1 MRIKRCLAC
10 AATAVL
16 SAVLLAG
23 CAANPGATSAGE
35 QSAEQDRVDVQRRA
49 SIRLQLAIGYY
60 QQRQWQ
66 TALDEAR
73 QAAQID
79 PTMTDAYTM
88 AALTYMELGDTRQA
102 EQNFLQALKLSPNDP
117 DLSNNYGWFLCQNGR
132 AQQSI
137 PYFEAAVK
145 NKTYRS
151 PAKALSNAGV
161 CSLMLK
167 NTAEAERYF
176 NEAFHHDPTDVKANI
191 NLARINYERGD
202 LKNAQFYT
210 KRLVN
215 ANVLTAEV
223 LWLAIRVEHKLGNRS
238 TENSLGTQLRR
249 RYPDSPEF
257 ASYQRGVFNE

>member
-1 MRIKRCLAC
+1 MRIKRCLTL
-10 AATAVL
+10 AATVAL

-23 CAANPGATSAGE
+23 CATGPNAASGGDQT
-35 QSAEQDRVDVQRRA
+35 AEQDRVDVQRRA
-49 SIRLQLAIGYY
+49 GIRLQLAIGYY

-73 QAAQID
+73 QAIQID
-79 PTMTDAYTM
+79 PTLTDAYTM
-88 AALTYMELGDTRQA
+88 AALTYMELGDARQA
-102 EQNFLQALKLSPNDP
+102 EENFLHAMKLSPNDP

-137 PYFEAAVK
+137 PYFEAAVR
-145 NKTYRS
+145 NKAYQS
-151 PAKALSNAGV
+151 PAKALSNAGT
-161 CSLMLK
+161 CSLQLK
-167 NTAEAERYF
+167 HTAEAERYF
-176 NEAFHHDPTDVKANI
+176 NEAFHRDPTDVKANF
-191 NLARINYERGD
+191 NLARLNYERGD

-210 KRLVN
+210 QRLVN

-238 TENSLGTQLRR
+238 AENSLGTQLRR

>member
-1 MRIKRCLAC
+1 MRIKRCLAW
-10 AATAVL
+10 AATAAL

-23 CAANPGATSAGE
+23 CATNQNAASAGD
-35 QSAEQDRVDVQRRA
+35 QTADQDHDVQRRA
-49 SIRLQLAIGYY
+49 GIRLQLAVSYY

-73 QAAQID
+73 QAIQID
-79 PTMTDAYTM
+79 PTMADAYTM
-88 AALTYMELGDTRQA
+88 AALTYMELGDARQA
-102 EQNFLQALKLSPNDP
+102 EEYFLRAMKLSPNDP

-145 NKTYRS
+145 NKAYQS
-151 PAKALSNAGV
+151 PAKALSNAGS
-161 CSLMLK
+161 CSLLLK

-176 NEAFHHDPTDVKANI
+176 NEAFHRDPTDVKANV
-191 NLARINYERGD
+191 NLARMNLARGD

-210 KRLVN
+210 NRLVN